1 MSLLLTITRITLNN
15 TARAVYLHRT
25 FHIHYLIW
33 GAQQFPK
40 IPSGEKPWALEN
52 QRGVQW
58 WSRCGWV
65 LAFTW
70 GPWWVRYF
78 SEETFGSLSE
88 SFSCIHSPLLR
99 ILHPNSMSFSHL
111 RCWEEQQWLHCHT
124 CGRQTSV
131 PPKMSMPQ
139 CPRILS
145 WGDDPGLYWW
155 VLNVTTRVFRSR
167 RQKSQ
172 SPRSEMMM
180 EAEVKE
186 RLEYATLLAL
196 KVEEGATGGRMK
208 ATLTRWASQENRFS
222 PRAFMRK
229 TALLSPGF

>member
-1 MSLLLTITRITLNN
+1 M
-15 TARAVYLHRT
+15 
-25 FHIHYLIW
+25 
-33 GAQQFPK
+33 
-40 IPSGEKPWALEN
+40 
-52 QRGVQW
+52 
-58 WSRCGWV
+58 
-65 LAFTW
+65 
-70 GPWWVRYF
+70 
-78 SEETFGSLSE
+78 
-88 SFSCIHSPLLR
+88 
-99 ILHPNSMSFSHL
+99 
-111 RCWEEQQWLHCHT
+111 
-124 CGRQTSV
+124 
-131 PPKMSMPQ
+131 
-139 CPRILS
+139 
-145 WGDDPGLYWW
+145 
-155 VLNVTTRVFRSR
+155 TTRVFRSR